1 MTEATIDNN
10 TQKRFD
16 EFSPRRLILM
26 VHKAFSYLF
35 SKWFI
40 ILFVGVLLGG
50 AYAAYS
56 FYKKPKYTAEF
67 TFALD
72 DGAANSSA
80 GNSLSALS
88 QQLGFESTYEAG
100 GVFSS
105 MTNILELMQSRLIIE
120 KTLKRSVTPYNK
132 QIVFADFFLDSLGYR
147 KKWMKG
153 SPYYN
158 IDFLKTNAPRAEEFF
173 RNGIINNIYTVINA
187 ALIKIDKKGK
197 GTTLISITLTS
208 ENELFSKYFLEAL
221 VDEVSKFYV
230 EIKTQRSKLQLNL
243 IKRRTDSIRGA
254 FGGALYGKAAF
265 TDANI
270 NPVRQVAVVPGERKQ
285 TDVQVLR
292 ETYIDLVKSLE
303 SAKTSLM
310 QETPLFQ
317 YLDTPV
323 LPLKSTADNL
333 VLKFFIFFVIGIIL
347 TSFFL
352 LARKFYR
359 FLLQNG

>member
-10 TQKRFD
+10 IQKRFD

-50 AYAAYS
+50 AYAAYY

-105 MTNILELMQSRLIIE
+105 MTNILELMQSRIIIE

-158 IDFLKTNAPRAEEFF
+158 IDFLKPNPARAEELF
-173 RNGIINNIYTVINA
+173 RNGIINNIYTVIND

-197 GTTLISITLTS
+197 GTTLISVTLTS
-208 ENELFSKYFLEAL
+208 ENELFCKYFLEAL
-221 VDEVSKFYV
+221 IDEVSKFYI
-230 EIKTQRSKLQLNL
+230 EIKTQRSKLQVNL

-254 FGGALYGKAAF
+254 FGGALYNRAAF
-265 TDANI
+265 SDANI
-270 NPVRQVAVVPGERKQ
+270 NPVRQVAVVPVEKKQ
-285 TDVQVLR
+285 TDVQVLK
-292 ETYIDLVKSLE
+292 ETYVDLIKSLE

>member
-1 MTEATIDNN
+1 MTEVIIDNN
-10 TQKRFD
+10 QRRFD
-16 EFSPRRLILM
+16 EFSPKKLILL
-26 VHKAFSYLF
+26 VHKAFRYLF

-40 ILFVGVLLGG
+40 IFLVGLLLGG
-50 AYAAYS
+50 AYTAYC

-72 DGAANSSA
+72 DGAANSTSPN
-80 GNSLSALS
+80 NSLSALS

-105 MTNILELMQSRLIIE
+105 MTNILELMQSRFIIE

-132 QIVFADFFLDSLGYR
+132 QILFANFFLDSLGYR

-158 IDFLKTNAPRAEEFF
+158 IDFLKPNPTRAEEFF
-173 RNGIINNIYTVINA
+173 RNGIINNIFTFINT

-197 GTTLISITLTS
+197 STTLISVTLTS

-221 VDEVSKFYV
+221 IDEVSKFYV
-230 EIKTQRSKLQLNL
+230 EIKTQRSKLQVNL

-254 FGGALYGKAAF
+254 FGGALYSKAAF
-265 TDANI
+265 SDANI
-270 NPVRQVAVVPGERKQ
+270 NPVRQVAVVPVEKKQ
-285 TDVQVLR
+285 TDVQVLK
-292 ETYIDLVKSLE
+292 ETYVDLVKSLE

-323 LPLKSTADNL
+323 LPLKSTSDNL
-333 VLKFFIFFVIGIIL
+333 MIKFFIFFIIGIVL

-359 FLLQNG
+359 YLLQNE